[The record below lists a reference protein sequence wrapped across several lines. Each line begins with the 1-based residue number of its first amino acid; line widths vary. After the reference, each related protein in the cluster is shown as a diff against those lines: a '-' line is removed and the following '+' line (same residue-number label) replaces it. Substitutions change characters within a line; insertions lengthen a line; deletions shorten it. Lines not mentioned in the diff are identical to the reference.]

1 MAVEKDKH
9 AVFRFF
15 FSALAQYNSSRLT
28 LYLCKIL
35 IFGEIFPDGPSIWN
49 KPAGNIF
56 NKSLFKSSRPFKTR
70 LRNSLHLFAVIKLR
84 GSSEHL
90 RNDLTGENTKYL
102 EHQLTV
108 TQLLG
113 KWVSKSISSFE
124 KVFVKL
130 INEFLLLLS
139 SNQINSRNSLWLE
152 DYCILKQPADSLT

>member
-102 EHQLTV
+102 EHQLNSY
-108 TQLLG
+108 LG
-113 KWVSKSISSFE
+113 NEFPA
-124 KVFVKL
+124 KL
-130 INEFLLLLS
+130 RTEFLLLLLS
-139 SNQINSRNSLWLE
+139 PQIKSPGIPSGWLE
-152 DYCILKQPADSLT
+152 DNCILNQPADSLT